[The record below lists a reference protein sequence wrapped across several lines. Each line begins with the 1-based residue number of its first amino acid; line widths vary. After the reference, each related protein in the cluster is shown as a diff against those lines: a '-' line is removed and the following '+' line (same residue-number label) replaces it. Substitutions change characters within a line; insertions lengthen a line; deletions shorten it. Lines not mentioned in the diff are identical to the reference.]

1 MGVRLTRT
9 AVVDRGKAGEA
20 MQFAAAVTD
29 YISENWGISIIW
41 GVEVGGTFGKI
52 HWASDYAN
60 MAQLEET
67 FGKTMTDEGYRSL
80 LADAND
86 FFITG
91 KTEDTIIY
99 TM

>member
-9 AVVDRGKAGEA
+9 AVVDRGKEDEA

-52 HWASDYAN
+52 HWAADYAD

-67 FGKTMTDEGYRSL
+67 FGKTMTDEGYRKL
-80 LADAND
+80 LSDSND
-86 FFITG
+86 LFIPGETA
-91 KTEDTIIY
+91 DTIIY